1 MYFTFLSIHDWLFW
15 LNIEC
20 IASFS
25 RLYSSSYTVLSNM
38 EHVHYFKIFF
48 LTFSAENLN
57 FKKLAPWEN
66 SRIHAKKCPT
76 ERKSVLPSANLI
88 NRIFRKLYL
97 EYRTLSHSR
106 DTLHLEYPTEKT
118 KLGIIFTDKSHRDTV
133 MDFLFNLQRFFNT
146 NLWFL
151 CPKPGIHGPD
161 QSGYLFWKIK
171 YRLDGV
177 FV

>member
-1 MYFTFLSIHDWLFW
+1 MEFFEFL
-15 LNIEC
+15 
-20 IASFS
+20 
-25 RLYSSSYTVLSNM
+25 R
-38 EHVHYFKIFF
+38 
-48 LTFSAENLN
+48 
-57 FKKLAPWEN
+57 N

-133 MDFLFNLQRFFNT
+133 MDFFQPTTIFQQKHYDFLSLTTYPWTGCTISEKSSLSWIAFLSKNGFFGGENG
-146 NLWFL
+146 FL
-151 CPKPGIHGPD
+151 VGR
-161 QSGYLFWKIK
+161 QVVSLRWEM
-171 YRLDGV
+171 
-177 FV
+177 